1 MVRIGPILIL
11 LVLLTGGTLRAQERL
26 TEERRFA
33 VESGTTLK
41 LDTFAGAIKIVP
53 TAGTDEIVIRLQAE
67 ATGGR
72 PGAAQRWMEGV
83 AISTE
88 QQQGQLS
95 VVIRHRNGPVSI
107 DLGEKPTGLV
117 RLEIL
122 VPIRTHLDVNGG
134 TASVE
139 TGHDLE
145 GDVRIRVAVGT
156 IFLGRTFGRVS
167 VRVDDGGI
175 SVSRATGVVDL
186 RTLRGDIRVGTLADS
201 ATLETG
207 SGDINIFS
215 AERGIRAKA
224 AAGSIEATVGEGLS
238 EDSVLA
244 TSGGDIR
251 VAVNS
256 AANVSVR
263 ARSVWGRITARLP
276 IATTAGGAG
285 QSRLEGS
292 INRGGSQLSLHASG
306 GNILMTSVENDGG

>member
-1 MVRIGPILIL
+1 MRIGPILIL
-11 LVLLTGGTLRAQERL
+11 LVLLTGGALRAQDRL
-26 TEERRFA
+26 VDERRFA
-33 VESGTTLK
+33 VEAGTTLK

-72 PGAAQRWMEGV
+72 PGAAQRWLEGV
-83 AISTE
+83 TISTE
-88 QQQGQLS
+88 QQERQLS
-95 VVIRHRNGPVSI
+95 VVIRHRSGPVSI

-122 VPIRTHLDVNGG
+122 VPLRTHLDVNGG
-134 TASVE
+134 SASVE

-167 VRVDDGGI
+167 VRVDDGSI

-215 AERGIRAKA
+215 AERGINARA
-224 AAGSIEATVGEGLS
+224 AAGSIDATVGEGLS

-244 TSGGDIR
+244 TAGGDIR

-276 IATTAGGAG
+276 IMTTAGGAG